1 MAEIVGGDIMGLWV
15 RTNAEKNASH
25 GGHEG
30 EVEAVTEI
38 NLG

>member
-25 GGHEG
+25 GGHGG